1 MQLKRSALKDA
12 LDGKGRFE
20 GDRLRVIPQ
29 LSPPSDDKLGNAS
42 LDLRLGRWFLTLHST
57 GLNELNFKERPQEEE
72 HRYAQKHFVRFDDQ
86 FYLHPGRFL
95 LGATLEW
102 IRMPD
107 QCCGAIVGKSSLGRH
122 GLIIETAPVVHP
134 GFSGCLTLELANV
147 GEIPIALYPGM
158 EIAQLQ
164 ILNAEG
170 DGISAGRFK
179 GLRRPILGSIGA
191 DPVLQRLRSTPASS
205 GNGGDKPDHDNDGKP
220 VSGS

>member
-20 GDRLRVIPQ
+20 GDPLRVIPQ
-29 LSPPSDDKLGNAS
+29 LSPLSDDKQGNAS

-57 GLNELNFKERPQEEE
+57 GLNELNFNERPQEEE
-72 HRYAQKHFVRFDDQ
+72 HQYAQKHFVRFDGQ

-102 IRMPD
+102 IRMPNK
-107 QCCGAIVGKSSLGRH
+107 CCGAIVGKSSLGRH

-170 DGISAGRFK
+170 DGVSSGRFK
-179 GLRRPILGSIGA
+179 GLRRPVLGSIGA
-191 DPVLQRLRSTPASS
+191 DPVLSRLRSAPAK
-205 GNGGDKPDHDNDGKP
+205 GDHRVEKPGTGDDGKP

>member
-1 MQLKRSALKDA
+1 MQLKRSALKEA
-12 LDGKGRFE
+12 LAGRGRFAD
-20 GDRLRVIPQ
+20 DRLCVIPQ
-29 LSPPSDDKLGNAS
+29 LSEMLPEKDGNAS
-42 LDLRLGRWFLTLHST
+42 LDLRLGRWFLTLQSA
-57 GLNELNFKERPQEEE
+57 GLPELNFTERSKETE
-72 HRYAQKHFVRFDDQ
+72 HKYAQKHFVRFDDQ

-102 IRMPD
+102 VRMPN

-170 DGISAGRFK
+170 DAVSEASRFK
-179 GLRRPILGSIGA
+179 GLRRPVLGSIGA
-191 DPVLQRLRSTPASS
+191 DSVMTRLRSKKESA
-205 GNGGDKPDHDNDGKP
+205 
-220 VSGS
+220 

>member
-1 MQLKRSALKDA
+1 MQLKRDVLKKALEGKD
-12 LDGKGRFE
+12 RFQN
-20 GDRLRVIPQ
+20 DAFRIIP
-29 LSPPSDDKLGNAS
+29 LLTEMRADKDGNAS
-42 LDLRLGRWFLTLHST
+42 IDLRLGRWFLTLHST
-57 GLNELNFKERPQEEE
+57 GLPQLTFAERRKEEE
-72 HRYAQKHFVRFDDQ
+72 HRYAQKHFVRFDGE

-102 IRMPD
+102 IRMPH

-164 ILNAEG
+164 LTYT
-170 DGISAGRFK
+170 DGTAMNDAGRFK
-179 GLRRPILGSIGA
+179 GLRRPVLGSVEA
-191 DPVLQRLRSTPASS
+191 DPVLNRLRGSPGA
-205 GNGGDKPDHDNDGKP
+205 KP
-220 VSGS
+220 GSNAPDSAEKA